1 MKKIISIT
9 LTICMLLANSVVFA
23 KDYTQKFWDVDKS
36 HWAFEYI
43 AELTD
48 RGVINGYNDGS
59 FKPEGTI
66 SRAEWAKIMVGAA
79 GISTDDDEVYFRD
92 MDGHWA
98 VPYVN
103 AASDYL
109 TAYSDNTYR
118 PDQAVVREDVTMA
131 LVRLK
136 GYSIDDVDYSYL
148 STFTDMNSI
157 SNNMKA
163 YISVAVEKGLIN
175 GFEDNTFRGQST
187 LTRAEAA
194 KLLWKAF
201 QYGNDNKVANT
212 PSATVTE
219 KPVTATPTTKPTAK
233 PVDKSTPK
241 PTKKPT
247 PEPTEEPTPEP
258 TEEPIPEPTE
268 TPKPYAV
275 DTIVKAS
282 VDGYLQYSKDND
294 DNIYYVD
301 NNTVYKTNIYD
312 KNKDKIIDGKD
323 IVIDTEEMS
332 LADFIITSICY
343 DNYRNKILVT
353 GYFKTLNVAGDI
365 NNRYLCAVSEDGF
378 EVLTDYL
385 PASDCQLVKVLD
397 DGNYV
402 CYSVN
407 RNLYEQHSHYDAI
420 ISAETYKV
428 TSGIDN
434 NIFYR
439 IYDVYDESTSLYIYM
454 DRICRYDYKELY
466 SLWDDNL
473 YCAALKKDMVVGA
486 NSDGINTYNF
496 KGKKLT
502 TISYDDIAV
511 FDRVNLDFSNQVRV
525 KMFLTND
532 DDLVF
537 YDTSAAAFRILKPNE
552 Q

>member
-163 YISVAVEKGLIN
+163 YIAVAVEKGLIN

-258 TEEPIPEPTE
+258 TEEPTPEPTA

-275 DTIVKAS
+275 DSIVKADVYS
-282 VDGYLQYSKDND
+282 VWLYSKDND

-353 GYFKTLNVAGDI
+353 GYFKTVNAVSNI
-365 NNRYLCAVSEDGF
+365 NNSYLCTVSEDGF

-402 CYSVN
+402 CCSKSN
-407 RNLYEQHSHYDAI
+407 GISHRYYNAI

-428 TSGIDN
+428 TSAIDNN

-454 DRICRYDYKELY
+454 DRIYRYDYKEVY

-473 YCAALKKDMVVGA
+473 YCAALKKDMVVGV

-496 KGKKLT
+496 KGKKLK
-502 TISYDDIAV
+502 TILYDDIAIL
-511 FDRVNLDFSNQVRV
+511 DRVNLDFNKQAFV

-532 DDLVF
+532 NDIVF
-537 YDTSAAAFRILKPNE
+537 YDMSAKAFRILKPNE